1 MTTLGELVG
10 SSEYPGRGLA
20 IGRDARG
27 VPFAAY
33 WLTGRSAASQQ
44 RDVTLADTEIV
55 VQDLSGS
62 ATDDLRHYTA
72 AVRGDDWV
80 IVGNG
85 NHVSELAETRGQN
98 VDPQLALRNLAYEP
112 DPPILTPR
120 IAAAADLAGHEL
132 RGVVIGSARSYPG
145 AEDHVQH
152 PSLHTARIEP
162 GTAVMTTTYA
172 GTAEQVVTDGQPRT
186 VAVPSG
192 WNSLAEILWDLLNPT
207 LRVAV
212 VVVPLHTG
220 SFRDGTTL
228 TRRAGTPRSGGSR
241 STR

>member
-1 MTTLGELVG
+1 MTTLGEVVG

-27 VPFAAY
+27 VPFATY
-33 WLTGRSAASQQ
+33 WLTGRSTASQQ
-44 RDVTLADTEIV
+44 RDVALADREIFV
-55 VQDLSGS
+55 RDLSGA
-62 ATDDLRHYTA
+62 ATDDLRHYSA

-85 NHVSELAETRGQN
+85 NHVRELTEARAQN
-98 VDPQLALRNLAYEP
+98 VDPQLALRKLAYEP
-112 DPPILTPR
+112 DPPIRTPR
-120 IAAAADLAGHEL
+120 IAAAAVLAGHEL
-132 RGVVIGSARSYPG
+132 RGVVVGSARSYPG
-145 AEDHVQH
+145 AEDQVQH
-152 PSLHTARIEP
+152 PSLHTARIES
-162 GTAVMTTTYA
+162 GSAVMTTTYA

-186 VAVPSG
+186 VAVPAG
-192 WNSLAEILWDLLNPT
+192 WNSLAEMLWDLLNPT

-228 TRRAGTPRSGGSR
+228 TRRRS
-241 STR
+241 